1 MARVVS
7 CFLVPSTWAESEL
20 RVEQS
25 ARTVLLFW
33 SHESFEVYFPG
44 KESLVVETNDWLLV
58 GCAHPTGHC
67 KLKMT
72 EPLETSED
80 QIRPQADAA
89 EGDASERYF
98 WVLLPSCCSSCKNLT
113 IWLSRGVLLTSTWN
127 CHKFHAVLKNTR
139 SPKNPRHSLFTLQAY
154 PTNPSINGNHEI
166 STAFQVHKV
175 LETLKAQESE
185 LIICTKVR
193 KSCTCQTKSER
204 RKGRVELGSCC
215 QMVPV

>member
-25 ARTVLLFW
+25 ARTVLLLW

-44 KESLVVETNDWLLV
+44 KESLVVETNDWFLV

-154 PTNPSINGNHEI
+154 PFQQIPP
-166 STAFQVHKV
+166 STATTKFPQ
-175 LETLKAQESE
+175 LSR
-185 LIICTKVR
+185 CTK
-193 KSCTCQTKSER
+193 S
-204 RKGRVELGSCC
+204 
-215 QMVPV
+215 